1 MSRSNLRLA
10 VVILFVLLLGNLFYG
25 YGEKTSLPRSIL
37 EGVISAYPQV
47 SYEGV
52 RISIYWL
59 GPDTPVVKM
68 RVAHQYFWERVE
80 SIDPPPVAGRIII
93 RQGNVIGYER
103 LQGSP
108 VWCSAPGEVVDLDLL
123 FKNYEVNLIG
133 EEEVAGRPAHIMEIR
148 PRFPGRPSK
157 VIWVDQQKFI
167 ILKNRDYS
175 AEGKETHLS
184 FFVEIDFK
192 APLKKEEIGFPLPET
207 KNPPS
212 EVSLEEVRKRLPF
225 PILIP
230 SYLPSGFILQR
241 ARVIYWNRVPVLHL
255 GYVDGLGNISLFEEP
270 GGRAFLIPGFSREV
284 LRQEK
289 GETKIV
295 RWRQGKLII
304 TLVSELSWEEVEKIV
319 KGIIEES

>member
-1 MSRSNLRLA
+1 MSRINLRL
-10 VVILFVLLLGNLFYG
+10 VVVLLFILLFGNLFYG
-25 YGEKTSLPRSIL
+25 YGENASLSRSIL

-59 GPDTPVVKM
+59 GSDTPVVKM
-68 RVAHQYFWERVE
+68 RVAHQHFWERVE
-80 SIDPPPVAGRIII
+80 SIDPPPLAGRIVI
-93 RQGNVIGYER
+93 RQGNAIGYER
-103 LQGSP
+103 LPGSP
-108 VWCSAPGEVVDLDLL
+108 VWCSSPGEAVDLDLL

-133 EEEVAGRPAHIMEIR
+133 EEEIAGRPAYIMEIR
-148 PRFPGRPSK
+148 PHFPGRPAK

-175 AEGKETHLS
+175 AEGKETLLS
-184 FFVEIDFK
+184 FFVEINFK
-192 APLKKEEIGFPLPET
+192 STVKKEEFNLLLPEG
-207 KNPPS
+207 KNLSS
-212 EVSLEEVRKRLPF
+212 EVSLEEIRKRLPF
-225 PILIP
+225 PVLIP

-241 ARVIYWNRVPVLHL
+241 ARVIYWNRQPVLHL
-255 GYVDGLGNISLFEEP
+255 GYVDGLCSISLFEEP
-270 GGRAFLIPGFSREV
+270 GGRVFLIPGFSREV
-284 LRQEK
+284 LKQEK
-289 GETKIV
+289 GEMKIV